1 MKKAILYIGILAAII
16 SCETDVKF
24 NNPTFEGQKNNLKW
38 KADITQLTLDATNL
52 TINAYHGL
60 ETVTLIVPAPTVP
73 ISKAN
78 PVTYKFGTLDAVSND
93 IKARYVYNEDNVV
106 LTYTT
111 GQDLGNGEFVIT
123 EYDFAN
129 QTISG
134 SFRFNAIYQG
144 DNTII
149 PKNVN
154 FQQGFIYKIPIR

>member
-1 MKKAILYIGILAAII
+1 MKKILLFLGIITAII

-38 KADITQLTLDATNL
+38 RADITQVSIDTTNL
-52 TINAYHGL
+52 TINAFHGL
-60 ETVTLIVPAPTVP
+60 ETITLIVPTPKTP

-78 PVTYKFGTLDAVSND
+78 PVTYKFGTSDAISNK
-93 IKARYVYNEDNVV
+93 IKARYIYNEDNVV

-144 DNTII
+144 DNTVI
-149 PKNVN
+149 PKNLN